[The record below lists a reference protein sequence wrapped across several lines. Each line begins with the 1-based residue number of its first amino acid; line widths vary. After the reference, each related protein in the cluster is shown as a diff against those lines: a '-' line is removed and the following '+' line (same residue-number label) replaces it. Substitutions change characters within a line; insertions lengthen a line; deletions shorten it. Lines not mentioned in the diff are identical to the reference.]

1 MKNLV
6 FIDIESSYS
15 KDISSVCCISL
26 ILVDC
31 LTLKEIEKTTYFI
44 NSEMIYDNHG
54 KNAKVDIGI
63 NPLDLKYAPNLKERY
78 KQLKKYLNN
87 KYFVVGHAIDNDIR
101 MLNAATKKYNLEK
114 FEFKFFC
121 SQMLYRL
128 FKGDKNNKS
137 LDKIATELNEQ
148 FTHHHCE
155 EDVLMSLKTIRY
167 ICNSLNLTIE
177 EVLRK
182 YHINLGE
189 SKKEEVKE
197 ITSKL
202 TKKVKKN

>member
-6 FIDIESSYS
+6 FIDVEASYS
-15 KDISSVCCISL
+15 RDISSVCCVSL
-26 ILVDC
+26 ILVDH

-44 NSEMIYDNHG
+44 NSEMIYDNYG
-54 KNAKVDIGI
+54 KTARVDIGI
-63 NPLDLKYAPNLKERY
+63 NPQDLKHAPNLKKRY
-78 KQLKKYLNN
+78 NQLKKYLNN
-87 KYFVVGHAIDNDIR
+87 KYFIVGHAIDNDIR

-137 LDKIATELNEQ
+137 LDKIAAELNES

-167 ICNSLNLTIE
+167 ICNSLNLTLE

-189 SKKEEVKE
+189 NKKEEVKE

-202 TKKVKKN
+202 TKKAKKI